1 MTFDIIIPTY
11 KPGEEFKAL
20 LNGILTQTL
29 KPDKIIII
37 NTEEKFWKKE
47 FEEII
52 PVNVIHISKSEFDH
66 GATRRL
72 GAKISEA
79 DVFVCMTQDARPKDD
94 RLFSNLI
101 SAFNDEEVA
110 ISYARQET
118 DEKAG
123 EIERYT
129 REFNYPDRD
138 RIKTSED
145 IKSLG
150 IKAWFCSDVCAAYR
164 KSIYNEAGGFV
175 KRAVFNE
182 DMLMAAKVMEMGYK
196 VAYKADARVIHYH
209 EYGLWQQFS
218 RNFDLGASHRE
229 YREVFEKVS
238 SYKEGGR
245 LVKDTAK
252 HLLKVGK
259 FYLIPKLVLHSA
271 AKLLG
276 YKLGKKYDKLP
287 KKLVLKFC
295 MNKEYFK

>member
-79 DVFVCMTQDARPKDD
+79 DIFVCMTQDARPKDD
-94 RLFSNLI
+94 MLFSSLI
-101 SAFNDEEVA
+101 SAFSDDKTA
-110 ISYARQET
+110 ISYARQEA
-118 DEKAG
+118 DDKAG

-129 REFNYPDRD
+129 REFNYPGKDRV
-138 RIKTSED
+138 KTSED
-145 IKSLG
+145 IKNLG

-164 KSIYNEAGGFV
+164 KSAYNMAGGFV
-175 KRAVFNE
+175 KHTVFNE
-182 DMLMAAKVMEMGYK
+182 DMLMAAKVMEMGFK
-196 VAYKADARVIHYH
+196 VVYKADARVIHYH
-209 EYGLWQQFS
+209 EYSLWQQFS

>member
-94 RLFSNLI
+94 MLFSSLI
-101 SAFNDEEVA
+101 SAFSDDKTA
-110 ISYARQET
+110 ISYARQEA
-118 DEKAG
+118 DDKAG

-129 REFNYPDRD
+129 REFNYPGKDRV
-138 RIKTSED
+138 KTSED
-145 IKSLG
+145 IKNLG

-164 KSIYNEAGGFV
+164 KSIYNMAGGFV
-175 KRAVFNE
+175 KHTVFNE
-182 DMLMAAKVMEMGYK
+182 DMLMAAKVM
-196 VAYKADARVIHYH
+196 
-209 EYGLWQQFS
+209 
-218 RNFDLGASHRE
+218 
-229 YREVFEKVS
+229 
-238 SYKEGGR
+238 
-245 LVKDTAK
+245 
-252 HLLKVGK
+252 
-259 FYLIPKLVLHSA
+259 
-271 AKLLG
+271 
-276 YKLGKKYDKLP
+276 
-287 KKLVLKFC
+287 
-295 MNKEYFK
+295 

>member
-79 DVFVCMTQDARPKDD
+79 DVSVCMTQDARPKDD
-94 RLFSNLI
+94 MLFSSLI
-101 SAFNDEEVA
+101 SAFSDDKTA

-118 DEKAG
+118 DDKAG

-129 REFNYPDRD
+129 REFNYPGKDRV
-138 RIKTSED
+138 KTSED
-145 IKSLG
+145 IKNLG

-164 KSIYNEAGGFV
+164 KSAYNMAGGFV
-175 KRAVFNE
+175 KHTVFNE
-182 DMLMAAKVMEMGYK
+182 DMLMAAKVMDMGFK
-196 VAYKADARVIHYH
+196 VVYKADARVIHYH
-209 EYGLWQQFS
+209 EYSLWQQFS

>member
-94 RLFSNLI
+94 MLFSSLI
-101 SAFNDEEVA
+101 SAFSDDKTA

-118 DEKAG
+118 DDKAG

-129 REFNYPDRD
+129 REFNYPGKDRV
-138 RIKTSED
+138 KTSED
-145 IKSLG
+145 IKNLG

-164 KSIYNEAGGFV
+164 KSIYNMAGGFV
-175 KRAVFNE
+175 KHTVFNE
-182 DMLMAAKVMEMGYK
+182 DMLMAAKVMDMGFK
-196 VAYKADARVIHYH
+196 VVYKADARVIHYH
-209 EYGLWQQFS
+209 EYSLWQQFS

>member
-94 RLFSNLI
+94 LLFSSLI
-101 SAFNDEEVA
+101 SAFSDDKTA
-110 ISYARQET
+110 ISYARQEA
-118 DEKAG
+118 DDKAG

-129 REFNYPDRD
+129 REFNYPGKDRV
-138 RIKTSED
+138 KTSED
-145 IKSLG
+145 IKNLG

-164 KSIYNEAGGFV
+164 KSIYNMAGGFV
-175 KRAVFNE
+175 KHTVFNE
-182 DMLMAAKVMEMGYK
+182 DMLMAAKVMEMGFK
-196 VAYKADARVIHYH
+196 VVYKADARVIHYH
-209 EYGLWQQFS
+209 EYSLWQQFS

-276 YKLGKKYDKLP
+276 YKLGRKYDKLP

>member
-94 RLFSNLI
+94 LLFSSLI
-101 SAFNDEEVA
+101 SAFSDDKTA
-110 ISYARQET
+110 ISYARQEA
-118 DEKAG
+118 DDKAG

-129 REFNYPDRD
+129 REFNYPGKDRV
-138 RIKTSED
+138 KTSED
-145 IKSLG
+145 IKNLG

-164 KSIYNEAGGFV
+164 KSAYNMAGGFV
-175 KRAVFNE
+175 KHTVFNE
-182 DMLMAAKVMEMGYK
+182 DMLMAAKVMEMGFK
-196 VAYKADARVIHYH
+196 VVYKADARVIHYH
-209 EYGLWQQFS
+209 EYSLWQQFS

-245 LVKDTAK
+245 LVKDTVK

>member
-94 RLFSNLI
+94 MLFSSLI
-101 SAFNDEEVA
+101 SAFSDDKTA

-118 DEKAG
+118 DDKAG

-129 REFNYPDRD
+129 REFNYPGKDRV
-138 RIKTSED
+138 KTSED
-145 IKSLG
+145 IKNLG

-164 KSIYNEAGGFV
+164 KSAYNMAGGFV
-175 KRAVFNE
+175 KHTVFNE
-182 DMLMAAKVMEMGYK
+182 DMLMAAKVMEMGFK
-196 VAYKADARVIHYH
+196 VVYKADARVIHYH
-209 EYGLWQQFS
+209 EYSLWQQFS

>member
-94 RLFSNLI
+94 LLFSSLI
-101 SAFNDEEVA
+101 SAFSDDKTA
-110 ISYARQET
+110 ISYARQEA
-118 DEKAG
+118 DDKAG

-129 REFNYPDRD
+129 REFNYPGKDRV
-138 RIKTSED
+138 KTSED
-145 IKSLG
+145 IKNLG

-164 KSIYNEAGGFV
+164 KSIYNMAGGFV
-175 KRAVFNE
+175 KHTVFNE
-182 DMLMAAKVMEMGYK
+182 DMLMAAKVMEMGFK
-196 VAYKADARVIHYH
+196 VVYKADARVIHYH
-209 EYGLWQQFS
+209 EYSLWQQFS

>member
-11 KPGEEFKAL
+11 KPGGELKYL
-20 LNGILTQTL
+20 LNGILNQSL
-29 KPDKIIII
+29 KPGNIIII

-47 FEEII
+47 FEEIL
-52 PVNVIHISKSEFDH
+52 PVRVIHISKSEFDH
-66 GATRRL
+66 GATRRF
-72 GAKISEA
+72 GAGLSEA

-175 KRAVFNE
+175 KRTVFNE

-196 VAYKADARVIHYH
+196 VVYKADARVIHYH

>member
-79 DVFVCMTQDARPKDD
+79 DIFVCMTQDARPKDD
-94 RLFSNLI
+94 MLFSSLI
-101 SAFNDEEVA
+101 SAFSDDKTA

-118 DEKAG
+118 DDKAG

-129 REFNYPDRD
+129 REFNYPGKDRV
-138 RIKTSED
+138 KTSED
-145 IKSLG
+145 IKNLG

-164 KSIYNEAGGFV
+164 KSIYNMAGGFV
-175 KRAVFNE
+175 KHTVFNE
-182 DMLMAAKVMEMGYK
+182 DMLMAAKVMELGFK
-196 VAYKADARVIHYH
+196 VVYKADARVIHYH
-209 EYGLWQQFS
+209 EYSLWQQFS

>member
-20 LNGILTQTL
+20 LNGILTQNL

-94 RLFSNLI
+94 LLFSSLI
-101 SAFNDEEVA
+101 SAFSDDKTA

-118 DEKAG
+118 DDKAG

-129 REFNYPDRD
+129 REFNYPGKDRV
-138 RIKTSED
+138 KTSED
-145 IKSLG
+145 IKNLG

-164 KSIYNEAGGFV
+164 KSIYNMAGGFV
-175 KRAVFNE
+175 KHTVFNE
-182 DMLMAAKVMEMGYK
+182 DMLMAAKVMEMGFK
-196 VAYKADARVIHYH
+196 VVYKADARVIHYH
-209 EYGLWQQFS
+209 EYSLWQQFS

-229 YREVFEKVS
+229 YREVFDKVS

-245 LVKDTAK
+245 LVKDTAC
-252 HLLKVGK
+252 HLLRTGK
-259 FYLIPKLVLHSA
+259 FYLIPKLVFHSA

-276 YKLGKKYDKLP
+276 YKLGRKYDKLP

>member
-29 KPDKIIII
+29 KPNKIIII

-94 RLFSNLI
+94 LLFSSLI
-101 SAFNDEEVA
+101 SAFSDDKTA
-110 ISYARQET
+110 ISYARQEA
-118 DEKAG
+118 DDKAG

-129 REFNYPDRD
+129 REFNYPGKDRV
-138 RIKTSED
+138 KTSED
-145 IKSLG
+145 IKNLG

-164 KSIYNEAGGFV
+164 KSAYNMAGGFV
-175 KRAVFNE
+175 KRTVFNE

-196 VAYKADARVIHYH
+196 VVYKADARVIHYH
-209 EYGLWQQFS
+209 EYSLWQQFS

-229 YREVFEKVS
+229 YKEVFEKVS

>member
-94 RLFSNLI
+94 LLFSSLI
-101 SAFNDEEVA
+101 SAFSDDKTA
-110 ISYARQET
+110 ISYARQEA
-118 DEKAG
+118 DDKAG

-129 REFNYPDRD
+129 REFNYPGKDRV
-138 RIKTSED
+138 KTSED
-145 IKSLG
+145 IKNLG

-164 KSIYNEAGGFV
+164 KSAYNMAGGFV
-175 KRAVFNE
+175 KHTVFNE
-182 DMLMAAKVMEMGYK
+182 DMLMAAKVMEMGFK
-196 VAYKADARVIHYH
+196 VVYKADARVIHYH
-209 EYGLWQQFS
+209 EYSLWQQFS

-229 YREVFEKVS
+229 YREVFDKVS

-245 LVKDTAK
+245 LVKDTAL

-259 FYLIPKLVLHSA
+259 IYLMPKLVFHSA
-271 AKLLG
+271 AKLIG

-287 KKLVLKFC
+287 K
-295 MNKEYFK
+295 

>member
-29 KPDKIIII
+29 KPNKIIII

-94 RLFSNLI
+94 LLFSSLI
-101 SAFNDEEVA
+101 SAFSDDKTA
-110 ISYARQET
+110 ISYARQEA
-118 DEKAG
+118 DDKAG

-129 REFNYPDRD
+129 REFNYPGKDRV
-138 RIKTSED
+138 KTSED
-145 IKSLG
+145 IKNLG

-164 KSIYNEAGGFV
+164 KSAYNMAGGFV
-175 KRAVFNE
+175 KRTVFNE

-196 VAYKADARVIHYH
+196 VVYKADARVIHYH
-209 EYGLWQQFS
+209 EYCLWQQFS

-229 YREVFEKVS
+229 YKEVFEKVS

>member
-94 RLFSNLI
+94 MLFSSLI
-101 SAFNDEEVA
+101 SAFSDDKTA

-118 DEKAG
+118 DDKAG

-129 REFNYPDRD
+129 REFNYPGKDRV
-138 RIKTSED
+138 KTSED
-145 IKSLG
+145 IKNLG

-164 KSIYNEAGGFV
+164 KSAYNMAGGFV
-175 KRAVFNE
+175 KHTVFNE
-182 DMLMAAKVMEMGYK
+182 DMLMAAKVMDMGFK
-196 VAYKADARVIHYH
+196 VVYKADARVIHYH
-209 EYGLWQQFS
+209 EYSLWQQFS

>member
-94 RLFSNLI
+94 MLFSSLI
-101 SAFNDEEVA
+101 SAFSDDKTA

-118 DEKAG
+118 DDKAG

-129 REFNYPDRD
+129 REFNYPGKNRV
-138 RIKTSED
+138 KTSED
-145 IKSLG
+145 IKNLG

-164 KSIYNEAGGFV
+164 KSIYNMAGGFV
-175 KRAVFNE
+175 KHTVFNE
-182 DMLMAAKVMEMGYK
+182 DMLMAAKVMEMGFK
-196 VAYKADARVIHYH
+196 VVYKADARVIHYH
-209 EYGLWQQFS
+209 EYSLWQQFS